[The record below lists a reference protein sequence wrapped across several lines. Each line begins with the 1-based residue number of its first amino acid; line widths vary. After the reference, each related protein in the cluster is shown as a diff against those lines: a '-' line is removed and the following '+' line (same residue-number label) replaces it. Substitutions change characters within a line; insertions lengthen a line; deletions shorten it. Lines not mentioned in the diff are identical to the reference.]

1 MPAKVGQLEL
11 DFLLNLAQFQ
21 TDLNKSVTATEK
33 AATQMQKSMSNAMKG
48 VAASVATIGVGVVF
62 QQLTKNIDEAESSI
76 AQVNASIRSTG
87 GVAGVTAKQVEDL
100 AQSMKKLNG
109 VDDDAVRSMASVLLT
124 FTKVGKETFPQA
136 TQAIVDMS
144 AKLGTDLKSSAI
156 QVGKALNDPIK
167 GVSALQRVGVSFTES
182 QKALIKSL
190 VDSGK
195 SLEAQKIILR
205 ELETEFGGA
214 AAAARDTLGGALK
227 ALDISVGDV
236 WQSIGGGAGGGLR
249 LAVEMLNIGMEKTA
263 ATITD
268 MQNPATQI
276 GKTFQ
281 SIGKDFE
288 AGALSAMVWS
298 NAAIFGI
305 KAVGFE
311 AEKFAKQNKSWLNF
325 GMVGDAVAKGDFGL
339 AGKAFEMFGAKVQE
353 TDKGLKD
360 LQKTG
365 MLPNY
370 FQGLFDSV
378 NEAQKRMD
386 DLHKAASKYKGPGK
400 GGEDVEVKSKKELDA
415 LAKQRKAMDD
425 ILRAYEQKNEAVGQQ
440 TIEQKAMLEMME
452 AERKIS
458 NLTNVPLRERLSA
471 INEIAA
477 ATKERI
483 RLENE
488 SKIKEQGTALK
499 DMLADMQKEVQLG
512 ANKKDDQEEL
522 NILVEAEARVRE
534 MTKGYA
540 GENLD
545 LQNQILDVARKQV
558 EAAKA
563 MKHDAALKTL
573 REITQQY
580 DDEYQSLLD
589 QIAGTENLNKL
600 RKETERINA
609 TKGLSDDEKNAAIS
623 HITDLDSKTRALNKT
638 YKDSES
644 LVDNIAASEANHTEK
659 VKALQQAYADK
670 QLNERQFAEGLNK
683 IASSSDKAKSAAS
696 SFVGILSSGF
706 NNIFQGGQKVTD
718 IFKQMGKSLLELT
731 AKTLFFGPIE
741 KAMTGFA
748 DRFLGG
754 SGKKAAVANLPPGVV
769 QDPNGKYSYDPTGSA
784 SSYWPS
790 NLPNKAT
797 GATGAAQTGMLGSA
811 LGGAAGLGGLLSSGK
826 ASLGNLFG
834 LFGGKSPSTGS
845 GLGSLLGSALS
856 GALPLQQAGTPQVA
870 SSQNPQLAMVDLL
883 KSIDSNVAKI
893 LNQGGISS
901 PAGSLQ
907 QIAKKAVKKVL
918 PNGNAWS
925 NDPNGWLPDSFFDK
939 EAEAEEANK
948 GLKKITTGAFSP
960 IMGGAVG
967 SSGVLTSTA
976 NNQVKQVE
984 KTVNSG
990 VTGLFNNLTTSLK
1003 SGFSALTTPV
1013 TSTIKNLFTGS
1024 TVSGLFSSITSS
1036 IGSLLGGLT
1045 SAIKGGL
1052 SSLLAPITSSIGKL
1066 FGGGSSGGGGGLL
1079 SGISKA
1085 FGSVG
1090 SSLGGSFKSW
1100 FGGGSSGGS
1109 LFSGLGKAAGS
1120 LGSSLMGSL
1129 GSWFGG
1135 GNSQSYSGDPNGY
1148 MMQGFGSLDQYAA
1161 GGWAGSGEPFVA
1173 GENGREI
1180 IWPGAQAA
1188 YVMNN
1193 QQTERLMG
1201 GGGFG
1206 GYGQS
1211 NGGYSQGSGSR
1222 YGGAL
1227 SDIGGWQQQLQSG
1240 YNTSNQQLGYF
1251 ERQELSQKISER
1263 YRSTMNWNDGSQ
1275 MQLAQVADA
1284 TAKEQARRWL
1294 QNPTKYKGVINDNE
1308 YARMSLRAT
1317 YGTGAVD
1324 AVTAGGR
1331 AGWGAGDQMLANLQ
1345 EAQAIG
1351 VPVSQQLLDQARFDK
1366 SSWQQGTSIFNPMGN
1381 MDPTNWIGR
1390 GSYHSMGVGAG
1401 EGNTNYGAVYGGDFW
1416 DTASGANGSERM
1428 DALGGKQYMWDKFH
1442 GGVGAGY
1449 EKIKDMW
1456 SFFKSGNYSFGGG
1469 NFIGDRNY
1477 GRSVKD
1483 YAFQGPTNG
1492 GPSKGDIA
1500 LPHYD
1505 DKVWPRPK
1513 NWEENLADAGY
1524 PYKAEEGNVNG
1535 LDMSREALSR
1545 RARQTVAGS
1554 EEGRGIADY
1563 LSKLLGRKYTPEL
1576 GTIDAF
1582 RQHARKLIA
1591 DSNSTFTGD
1600 RTTGTDG
1607 LLKQMLKPLSGFTN
1621 SWNRKP
1627 QINIPGL
1634 SPLAT
1639 GSDMDALMAGV
1650 SGMYGGGP
1658 KSGLL
1663 EQMLKPLKGA
1673 GDSWKST
1680 KQIDIPGLGP
1690 LASRVDMEALMARA
1704 FGMNRVES
1712 HMNGIGFGG
1721 AVGAPGKLTTSYGD
1735 VFDQQTSVKARN
1747 PYFNMADGF
1756 DDGYFAART
1765 GADRGATRPRSGWAY
1780 GGPRAEGGHV
1790 DKNMMYKVLEHG
1802 DEAFIPDTAGR
1813 IMPMNKL
1820 MGGSPPNIQILDRA
1834 GVNIKTKRSAN
1845 GRDTTFELTSI
1856 VAQDNVNG
1864 AGAKT
1869 LAAVYGLERQPTRR
1883 G

>member
-21 TDLNKSVTATEK
+21 TDLNKSVIATEK
-33 AATQMQKSMSNAMKG
+33 AATQMQKTMGNAMKG
-48 VAASVATIGVGVVF
+48 IAASVATIGVGVVF

-87 GVAGVTAKQVEDL
+87 GAAGVTAKQVEDL
-100 AQSMKKLNG
+100 AQSIKKMTG
-109 VDDDAVRSMASVLLT
+109 VDDDAVRSMESVLLT
-124 FTKVGKETFPQA
+124 FTKVGKTVFPQA

-144 AKLGTDLKSSAI
+144 VKLGTDLKSSAI

-227 ALDISVGDV
+227 ALDVSVGDV

-249 LAVEMLNIGMEKTA
+249 LAVEMLNIGLEKTA

-268 MQNPATQI
+268 MQTPTTQI
-276 GKTFQ
+276 GKQFQ
-281 SIGKDFE
+281 AIGKDFE

-305 KAVGFE
+305 KAVSFE

-378 NEAQKRMD
+378 TEAQKRID
-386 DLHKAASKYKGPGK
+386 DLHKAASKFKGPGK

-440 TIEQKAMLEMME
+440 TIEQKAMLDMME

-488 SKIKEQGTALK
+488 SKIKEQGLALK
-499 DMLADMQKEVQLG
+499 DMLADMNKEVQLG
-512 ANKKDDQEEL
+512 QNKKDDQEEL

-573 REITQQY
+573 KEITQQY

-638 YKDSES
+638 YKESES
-644 LVDNIAASEANHTEK
+644 LVDNIAASEASHTEK

-696 SFVGILSSGF
+696 SFVSTLSTGF
-706 NNIFQGGQKVTD
+706 NNIFSGGQKVTD
-718 IFKQMGKSLLELT
+718 VFKQMGKSLLELT
-731 AKTLFFGPIE
+731 AKTLFFGPME
-741 KAMTGFA
+741 KALTSFA
-748 DRFLGG
+748 DKFLGG
-754 SGKKAAVANLPPGVV
+754 GSKKAPIGNLPPGVV
-769 QDPNGKYSYDPTGSA
+769 QDPNGKYSYDPTGS
-784 SSYWPS
+784 SNSYWPS

-811 LGGAAGLGGLLSSGK
+811 LGGVAGLGGLLSSGK

-870 SSQNPQLAMVDLL
+870 SSQNPQQAMVDLL

-893 LNQGGISS
+893 LNQGGVSS
-901 PAGSLQ
+901 PAGALQ
-907 QIAKKAVKKVL
+907 QVAKKAVKKVF
-918 PNGNAWS
+918 PNGNPWS
-925 NDPNGWLPDSFFDK
+925 DDPNGWMPDSYFDK

-967 SSGVLTSTA
+967 ASGVLTSTA

-1003 SGFSALTTPV
+1003 SGFTALTTPV

-1161 GGWAGSGEPFVA
+1161 GGWAGSGEPFIA

-1201 GGGFG
+1201 GGN
-1206 GYGQS
+1206 Y
-1211 NGGYSQGSGSR
+1211 GYSQGSGGR
-1222 YGGAL
+1222 YTGAL

-1240 YNTSNQQLGYF
+1240 YNSSNQQLGYF
-1251 ERQELSQKISER
+1251 ERQELSQKIAER
-1263 YRSTMNWNDGSQ
+1263 YRTTMNWNDGSQ

-1284 TAKEQARRWL
+1284 TAKEEARRWL
-1294 QNPTKYKGVINDNE
+1294 QNPTRYNGVINDNE

-1324 AVTAGGR
+1324 GVTAGGR

-1345 EAQAIG
+1345 KAQAMGIG
-1351 VPVSQQLLDQARFDK
+1351 VSQQLLDQARFDK

-1416 DTASGANGSERM
+1416 DPRTGANGSERF
-1428 DALGGKQYMWDKFH
+1428 DAMGGKDYMWDKFH

-1469 NFIGDRNY
+1469 NFIGDKNY

-1483 YAFQGPTNG
+1483 YAFQGPTFG

-1500 LPHYD
+1500 VPQYS

-1524 PYKAEEGNVNG
+1524 PYKPEGGNVNG

-1545 RARQTVAGS
+1545 RAKQTVAGS

-1563 LSKLLGRKYTPEL
+1563 FSKLLGGKYTPEL
-1576 GTIDAF
+1576 GTIEGF
-1582 RQHARKLIA
+1582 KQNARKLINSWKPQQ
-1591 DSNSTFTGD
+1591 SNSNA
-1600 RTTGTDG
+1600 
-1607 LLKQMLKPLSGFTN
+1607 PS
-1621 SWNRKP
+1621 
-1627 QINIPGL
+1627 PG
-1634 SPLAT
+1634 
-1639 GSDMDALMAGV
+1639 
-1650 SGMYGGGP
+1650 
-1658 KSGLL
+1658 SGLL
-1663 EQMLKPLKGA
+1663 EQMFKPLSGA
-1673 GDSWKST
+1673 ADSWKST

-1690 LASRVDMEALMARA
+1690 LASSVDLEALMARA
-1704 FGMNRVES
+1704 FGMNRIES
-1712 HMNGIGFGG
+1712 HMNGIGYGG
-1721 AVGAPGKLTTSYGD
+1721 AVGAPGRLTTSYGGSYGD
-1735 VFDQQTSVKARN
+1735 VFDQQTSIRARN
-1747 PYFNMADGF
+1747 PYYNMADGF
-1756 DDGYFAART
+1756 DSGYFGART
-1765 GADRGATRPRSGWAY
+1765 GADIGATRPRSGWAY
-1780 GGPRAEGGHV
+1780 GGPRAQGGHV

-1820 MGGSPPNIQILDRA
+1820 MGDSPPKIQILDRA